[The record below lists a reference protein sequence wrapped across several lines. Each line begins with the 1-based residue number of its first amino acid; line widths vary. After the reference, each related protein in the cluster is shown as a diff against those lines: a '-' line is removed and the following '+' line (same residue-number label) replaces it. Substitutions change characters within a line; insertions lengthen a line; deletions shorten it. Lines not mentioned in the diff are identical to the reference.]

1 MKFRKKKKAE
11 EETTTERIECFAFV
25 VRETTRS
32 EHSDVSLNER
42 AHHVPTGFPFR
53 YSFLLHS
60 IGGVRPCE
68 MNAVVVVYVD
78 FFFRPKRALNS
89 AHRQDQNQRA
99 HITTAVC
106 NKPCSQASSRERET
120 HGEDEGE
127 RQREN

>member
-78 FFFRPKRALNS
+78 FF
-89 AHRQDQNQRA
+89 
-99 HITTAVC
+99 
-106 NKPCSQASSRERET
+106 SSET
-120 HGEDEGE
+120 STKLGAQTRSKSTCTHNDGCV
-127 RQREN
+127 